1 MWIDMADKPDIM
13 KKIILS
19 CGELQIEP
27 KGVSM
32 KPYLKEGRDKVTIVP
47 RKKYKMFDIVLYK
60 KRGVYILH
68 RVVGIKDGV
77 YTIAGDNS
85 PQAEDIKADEII
97 GSVKEITRFGKIKAN
112 PYGRAAE
119 LWIYVWYK
127 LKLKNMFMRTK
138 KYFGKKK

>member
-1 MWIDMADKPDIM
+1 MWIDMVDKPDIM

-47 RKKYKMFDIVLYK
+47 REKYKLFDIVLYK

-85 PQAEDIKADEII
+85 PQAEDIKKDEII
-97 GSVKEITRFGKIKAN
+97 GAVKDITRRRRKVYPDGTASK
-112 PYGRAAE
+112 
-119 LWIYVWYK
+119 LWIRIWYK
-127 LKLKNMFMRTK
+127 MKLKNLLMRTK
-138 KYFGKKK
+138 SIVKKAK